1 MDNAKKQLFATS
13 VASNAEDSVEVDLTD
28 SINLNATVSLNLG
41 GATPPSPPEMPGGF
55 ELKLIKGGDDNDNN
69 SAPYGTWI
77 QDMDRS
83 AERQRLLAVTEE
95 DEDEDE
101 DEETTELA
109 KLTIVP
115 LPPLSPPVIFEL
127 KYKFIPVLSHFSETT
142 LLSWLL

>member
-55 ELKLIKGGDDNDNN
+55 ELKLIKGGDDND

-77 QDMDRS
+77 QTRDRS
-83 AERQRLLAVTEE
+83 AEQQRLLAVTEE
-95 DEDEDE
+95 EEDEDE

-127 KYKFIPVLSHFSETT
+127 KSKLIPVLSHFSETT
-142 LLSWLL
+142 LLSWLI

>member
-28 SINLNATVSLNLG
+28 SIDINATVSLNLG
-41 GATPPSPPEMPGGF
+41 GVTPPSPREVPGGL
-55 ELKLIKGGDDNDNN
+55 ELKLVKGGDDND

-77 QDMDRS
+77 QTMDRS
-83 AERQRLLAVTEE
+83 AEQQRLLAVTEE

-101 DEETTELA
+101 DEEQTELA
-109 KLTIVP
+109 KLTIIP